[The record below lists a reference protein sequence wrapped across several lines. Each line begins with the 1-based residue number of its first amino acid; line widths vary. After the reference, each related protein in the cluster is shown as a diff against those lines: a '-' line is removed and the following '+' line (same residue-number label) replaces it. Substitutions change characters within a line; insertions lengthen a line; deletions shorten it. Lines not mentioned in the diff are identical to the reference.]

1 MLAAEKIVDDIDDI
15 LEDKSEFIEQN
26 HSEATYA
33 SKIKK
38 EEGKLDWN
46 LSAKKLIGKINGLF
60 PVPGGWFVYKGERY
74 KILKAELASG
84 SGVAGEVLSEQLEI
98 ACGDG
103 QSIKVLEIQ
112 RQGKRAQNIGEFTL
126 GSQIKAGVNLSDG

>member
-1 MLAAEKIVDDIDDI
+1 MDDIDDI

-60 PVPGGWFVYKGERY
+60 PVPGGGCLQRRKY

-84 SGVAGEVLSEQLEI
+84 SGVAGEVLSDQLEI
-98 ACGDG
+98 GLWIW
-103 QSIKVLEIQ
+103 SIY
-112 RQGKRAQNIGEFTL
+112 
-126 GSQIKAGVNLSDG
+126 